1 LTPERTGQA
10 HPIVDPIVEVAI
22 VEVAAQ
28 AAQAVAAVVT
38 VNTAKPEE
46 PIVAARHD
54 QGSFKVTV
62 SSPRVEFLAFT

>member
-54 QGSFKVTV
+54 RQGSFKVGFV
-62 SSPRVEFLAFT
+62 PRVEFLAFT